1 MGLYGFDSPR
11 SLLCHTLM
19 KIKTDKPDVIILN
32 GDFIAHG
39 VTLTDRNASQEQ
51 KLAKWEEMKVVLS
64 TAMREI
70 RTKLIG
76 VDILPSI
83 GNNDVIVHY
92 QVPCREDLSQ
102 IYYQDIFDIMFP
114 KFRLPR
120 YFKYDAVKETF
131 LKGGYYRHDFGIEK
145 ISLISLNSMYFAEQN
160 QCMFNKGEEQLQWL
174 REQL

>member
-92 QVPCREDLSQ
+92 QVPCREDLS
-102 IYYQDIFDIMFP
+102 
-114 KFRLPR
+114 
-120 YFKYDAVKETF
+120 
-131 LKGGYYRHDFGIEK
+131 
-145 ISLISLNSMYFAEQN
+145 
-160 QCMFNKGEEQLQWL
+160 
-174 REQL
+174 